1 CRPGSPRCAT
11 PSTRSA
17 RSRHARGTSRRLGVV
32 RRTRRAGGDLD
43 PSAPHTRWA
52 HRRGRLRSRPCHRR
66 TRRRG
71 TRPRRRGDR
80 PGATAA
86 ACPRHRAVRRDG
98 AALRRTRQRRHHDD
112 VQYRRGA
119 GVSRRRSPG
128 TAARTVGGPARA
140 GAGPARPVRQLVAAR
155 RSRHRARQRPLAV
168 GDGYRT
174 RAHPPGFRR
183 PRPGRDV
190 GAPGPRYAA
199 DGAAQ
204 TRRSVGRA
212 RQADLRRLDRPP
224 RGGTWMA
231 PAHGRRPRLPPHHP
245 VHPGAAERSPRG
257 AVPRRPAAAAAGRPR
272 GRARGTAAPPGHNG
286 PGAGPVRVRR
296 RPMGHRGAAR
306 ARRPRPRA
314 GRGPRRRAR
323 LHRAGRARARA
334 ARRRRDHHRRP
345 RPSRPAAT
353 AAPAARRQPGPEA
366 IGTGIAIGTGF
377 GIGFGIGIAAHQ
389 EEDAMSTE
397 TSPQTP
403 ARTPS
408 ATANGNVAPEDIR
421 VRAAAALERARTRTA
436 ALTDIDD
443 DELTRQHSRLMSP
456 LVWDLA
462 HVGSQEEIWLVR
474 DVGGREP
481 LRPDIDELY
490 DAFRHARADRPA
502 LPLLGPAEA
511 RAYVDQVR
519 RKALDTL
526 ESAPME
532 GRRLTESAFAFGM
545 IAQHEQQH
553 DETML
558 ATHQLRRGEPL
569 LHAPAP
575 PVRRAG
581 PAPEEVVVPAGRF
594 VMGTSAE
601 PWALDNERPAHEVF
615 VDGFA
620 IDTFPVT
627 CDRYAAFV
635 DAGGYR
641 DPRWWSTEGWDYITA
656 HGITAPRFWRFD
668 GGRWWRRRFGVYEP
682 VPDDEPVLH
691 VSFHEAEAYAAW
703 AGRRLPTEAEWEK
716 AARHDPATGRSRRYP

>member
-1 CRPGSPRCAT
+1 
-11 PSTRSA
+11 
-17 RSRHARGTSRRLGVV
+17 
-32 RRTRRAGGDLD
+32 
-43 PSAPHTRWA
+43 
-52 HRRGRLRSRPCHRR
+52 
-66 TRRRG
+66 
-71 TRPRRRGDR
+71 
-80 PGATAA
+80 
-86 ACPRHRAVRRDG
+86 
-98 AALRRTRQRRHHDD
+98 
-112 VQYRRGA
+112 
-119 GVSRRRSPG
+119 
-128 TAARTVGGPARA
+128 
-140 GAGPARPVRQLVAAR
+140 
-155 RSRHRARQRPLAV
+155 
-168 GDGYRT
+168 
-174 RAHPPGFRR
+174 
-183 PRPGRDV
+183 
-190 GAPGPRYAA
+190 
-199 DGAAQ
+199 
-204 TRRSVGRA
+204 
-212 RQADLRRLDRPP
+212 
-224 RGGTWMA
+224 
-231 PAHGRRPRLPPHHP
+231 
-245 VHPGAAERSPRG
+245 
-257 AVPRRPAAAAAGRPR
+257 
-272 GRARGTAAPPGHNG
+272 
-286 PGAGPVRVRR
+286 
-296 RPMGHRGAAR
+296 
-306 ARRPRPRA
+306 
-314 GRGPRRRAR
+314 
-323 LHRAGRARARA
+323 
-334 ARRRRDHHRRP
+334 
-345 RPSRPAAT
+345 
-353 AAPAARRQPGPEA
+353 
-366 IGTGIAIGTGF
+366 
-377 GIGFGIGIAAHQ
+377 
-389 EEDAMSTE
+389 MSTE

-716 AARHDPATGRSRRYP
+716 AARHDPATGRSRRYPWGDDEPGPDHANLGQRHLRPAPVGAYPAGASPLGVHQLIGDVWEWTSSDFAGYPGFQAFPYAEYSEVFFGGRYKVLRGGSFGTDPVAIRGTFRNWDFPIRRQIFTGFRCARDLAPGEG